1 MSITFPSEEWVSAF
15 KEKINSNPNY
25 KESGANWEHGTI
37 SLVAQLDE
45 NILEKIKKDSVLNTE
60 MKELDNSVG
69 IWLDLYHGECKDAKI
84 ATAEEAQKAKFVIT
98 GDYSRWK
105 SVLRKEI
112 EPVKAMMQGKLKL
125 KGDLPT
131 IVRFVKA
138 AQDLVDSATMI
149 DTKFLDEE

>member
-1 MSITFPSEEWVSAF
+1 MSIAFPSKEWVVAF

-37 SLVAQLDE
+37 ALIAQLDE
-45 NILEKIKKDSVLNTE
+45 NILEKINKDSVLNTE
-60 MKELDNSVG
+60 MEGLGSSVG
-69 IWLDLYHGECKDAKI
+69 IWLDLYHGECKEAKI
-84 ATAEEAQKAKFVIT
+84 VTAEEAQKAKFVIT

>member
-1 MSITFPSEEWVSAF
+1 MAIPFPSEEWVAVY

-37 SLVAQLDE
+37 ALVIQFDQDT
-45 NILEKIKKDSVLNTE
+45 LEKIKKDPVLGKQMHEGET
-60 MKELDNSVG
+60 SVG
-69 IWLDLYHGECKDAKI
+69 AWLDLYHGVCKEAKRV
-84 ATAEEAQKAKFVIT
+84 TAEEAQNAKFVIA

-105 SVLRKEI
+105 SVMKKELD
-112 EPVKAMMQGKLKL
+112 PVKGMMQGKLKL

-138 AQDLVDSATMI
+138 AQDLVDSATMV
-149 DTKFLDEE
+149 DTKFIDE